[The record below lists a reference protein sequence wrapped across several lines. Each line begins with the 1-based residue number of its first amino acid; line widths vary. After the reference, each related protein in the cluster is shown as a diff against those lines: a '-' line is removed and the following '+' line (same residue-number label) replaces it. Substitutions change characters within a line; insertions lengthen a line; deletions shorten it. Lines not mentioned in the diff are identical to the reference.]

1 MLYDSTFQD
10 TSRTAVAVAK
20 FVLDLNMSFVIFH
33 QKIINMAFVGKI
45 LNVALEVLTK
55 GYITD

>member
-1 MLYDSTFQD
+1 MIIIFQD
-10 TSRTAVAVAK
+10 TSRTAVDVAK
-20 FVLDLNMSFVIFH
+20 FVLDSNMSFVIFH